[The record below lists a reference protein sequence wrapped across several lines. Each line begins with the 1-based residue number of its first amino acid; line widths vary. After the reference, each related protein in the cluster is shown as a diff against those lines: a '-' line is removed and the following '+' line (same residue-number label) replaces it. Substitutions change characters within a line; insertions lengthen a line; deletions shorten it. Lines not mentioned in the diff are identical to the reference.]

1 MRAGAGFSVGL
12 VVGVVGTLAVIMGLT
27 LATGIHWFYPRAVT
41 SVAIMV
47 VVVLATLIGRR
58 LLPAA
63 WRPSGVLPVVL
74 ASVAAYVFLRVAV
87 SAHWTE
93 FVDHDVLEPF
103 EGEADDFPTWL
114 FAGVGGA
121 GLLTVVALVNRWAGR
136 RPGGDA
142 GS

>member
-1 MRAGAGFSVGL
+1 M
-12 VVGVVGTLAVIMGLT
+12 VGVVGTLAVVVGLT
-27 LATGIHWFYPRAVT
+27 LATGIHWFYPRT
-41 SVAIMV
+41 ITTVAIIAV
-47 VVVLATLIGRR
+47 VVVATLIGRR

-74 ASVAAYVFLRVAV
+74 ASVAAYVFLRISV

-103 EGEADDFPTWL
+103 EGEVDDFPTWL
-114 FAGVGGA
+114 FAGLGGA
-121 GLLTVVALVNRWAGR
+121 GLLAVVALVNRWAGR
-136 RPGGDA
+136 RLGDGA